1 MALVGAFG
9 RGTMPTARPGRAL
22 PLLTATRWGAL
33 AISLSLAVAQETP
46 LSQQLWIIPL
56 VAMALWRLARPLR
69 WSSTHIDLVRLT
81 NEVGLSVL
89 VIAMTGSWTSPFTF
103 TLVTGAAALGL
114 TLSRRESLAALAL
127 CASVIHLSALAHAED
142 LDRAGAQSALQWMGM
157 LVIVALASSATRRL
171 ALDVADPDL
180 ARQRDVRRTNE
191 LLHSLVDLTPTL
203 STPIDAVEAASAW
216 LASQDIADERGATV
230 YAWDAAGATL
240 QPLATSVGGFAT
252 AIAMTALTI
261 GQVDRLTR
269 GEPVELSPAD
279 LGIDRSVDRFADF
292 TSNETPPI
300 VVTPL
305 VAGAQWIGA
314 VALSDSES
322 MSDTDIE
329 ELTYILENAALL
341 GRLRTLGAET
351 ERTRIAR
358 DLHDRIGQSLASV
371 AFEVD
376 HMIRVSSDTA
386 QVATRLSD
394 LRSNVTDVIGEV
406 RDTLHDL
413 RSDVTVD
420 RSAHAVLEEYLHRV
434 ARRSGL
440 AIDFQHNEQVR
451 AGLATERELV
461 GIAKE
466 AVTNIERHARA
477 TRVTVLWTSTARD
490 VELMVSDDGVGAR
503 STGALSRPGSYGMA
517 GMAERARNVGGQLMV
532 ETAPGD
538 GVRVR
543 VKITR

>member
-1 MALVGAFG
+1 
-9 RGTMPTARPGRAL
+9 
-22 PLLTATRWGAL
+22 
-33 AISLSLAVAQETP
+33 
-46 LSQQLWIIPL
+46 
-56 VAMALWRLARPLR
+56 
-69 WSSTHIDLVRLT
+69 
-81 NEVGLSVL
+81 
-89 VIAMTGSWTSPFTF
+89 
-103 TLVTGAAALGL
+103 
-114 TLSRRESLAALAL
+114 
-127 CASVIHLSALAHAED
+127 
-142 LDRAGAQSALQWMGM
+142 MGM

-171 ALDVADPDL
+171 ALDVADPNL
-180 ARQRDVRRTNE
+180 VRQRDVRRTNE

-203 STPIDAVEAASAW
+203 ATPIDALEAAHAW
-216 LASQDIADERGATV
+216 LSAQRVIDDRPATV
-230 YAWDAAGATL
+230 YAWDAVGATL
-240 QPLATSVGGFAT
+240 QPLATSHGGPVT
-252 AIAMTALTI
+252 AIVMTSLTI

-269 GEPVELSPAD
+269 GQPVVLSP
-279 LGIDRSVDRFADF
+279 IDAGLERP
-292 TSNETPPI
+292 NETASDQGVSI
-300 VVTPL
+300 IVTPL

-314 VALSDSES
+314 LALNDGDSMPDS
-322 MSDTDIE
+322 LIE
-329 ELTYILENAALL
+329 ELTLMLENAELL

-376 HMIRVSSDTA
+376 HMIRVSSDAA
-386 QVATRLSD
+386 QVAKRLSD

-420 RSAHAVLEEYLHRV
+420 RSARAVLEEYLDRV
-434 ARRSGL
+434 GRRSGL
-440 AIDFQHNEQVR
+440 RIDFQHNEDIR

-477 TRVTVLWTSTARD
+477 TEVTVSWTSTPTT
-490 VELMVSDDGVGAR
+490 VELVVSDNGVGAR
-503 STGALSRPGSYGMA
+503 STGALARPGSYGMA

>member
-1 MALVGAFG
+1 MVTNEPGG
-9 RGTMPTARPGRAL
+9 GVMPAVRPGRTL

-33 AISLSLAVAQETP
+33 AISLSLAVTQATP
-46 LSQQLWIIPL
+46 LSQQLWILPMA
-56 VAMALWRLARPLR
+56 AMALWRLARPLR
-69 WSSTHIDLVRLT
+69 WSSTQIDLVRLT

-89 VIAMTGSWTSPFTF
+89 VVAITGSWTSPFTF

-127 CASVIHLSALAHAED
+127 CASVIHLSALARSND
-142 LDRAGAQSALQWMGM
+142 FDRVAAQSALQWMGM

-171 ALDVADPDL
+171 ALDVSDPDL
-180 ARQRDVRRTNE
+180 VRLRDVKRTNE
-191 LLHSLVDLTPTL
+191 LLHSLVDLTPAL
-203 STPIDAVEAASAW
+203 STPIDAIEAANAW
-216 LASQDIADERGATV
+216 LASQRRVEDRTATV

-240 QPLATSVGGFAT
+240 QPLATSSSGPIT
-252 AIAMTALTI
+252 AISMTSLTI
-261 GQVDRLTR
+261 GQVDCLTR
-269 GEPVELSPAD
+269 GEPVALSFSA
-279 LGIDRSVDRFADF
+279 LGIEQRDRPRSEP
-292 TSNETPPI
+292 TSTI

-305 VAGAQWIGA
+305 VVAGQWVGA
-314 VALSDSES
+314 LATSGDDAMHHSDV
-322 MSDTDIE
+322 E
-329 ELTYILENAALL
+329 ELSYILENAALL

-376 HMIRVSSDTA
+376 HMIRVSTDTS
-386 QVATRLSD
+386 QVAARLTD

-420 RSAHAVLEEYLHRV
+420 RSARAVLEEYLNRV
-434 ARRSGL
+434 GRRSGL
-440 AIDFQHNEQVR
+440 SIDFQHDEQVR
-451 AGLATERELV
+451 AGLAMERELV

-477 TRVTVLWTSTARD
+477 TTVVVSWVSTPTS
-490 VELMVSDDGVGAR
+490 VELIIADDGVGAR
-503 STGALSRPGSYGMA
+503 SSGALSKPGSYGMQ
-517 GMAERARNVGGQLMV
+517 GMAERARNVGGQLLV
-532 ETAPGD
+532 ATAPGD
-538 GVRVR
+538 GVCVR
-543 VKITR
+543 VKIDR